1 MLRRHPYS
9 GSPAWR
15 RRRAARLPAATAA
28 TALLLGVWLLQLA
41 GCGETVTTPLV
52 PAIKSNLT
60 DATNGTVRWTTDVPT
75 RGAVRYGFS
84 SGDYHLIAYPSA
96 AGEADKAFVKSHT
109 VPLLGAT
116 AGAPIFIRRTD
127 LTEMRHLHAAA
138 EETVTVA
145 MVPDRQPT
153 LSFTSIDVQ
162 FGDSHVLRLPSEDKI
177 LIIDAGN
184 WYAGRRETAPEHV
197 MLWLDDQGIDT
208 IHYALVSHIHGDHWG
223 GFMYNRGTPGIFA
236 SYDVETFLDVPA
248 VSGNED
254 AHDNLITEVTNRGIT
269 RQIIEPGMTDE
280 TDPEILG
287 WDPLVDVMVL
297 NAGSQSAWAGMSYEG
312 DRINNDSVMLK
323 ISYGLVD
330 LITGGDAEG
339 EAETRVLNHYRS
351 ALGQV
356 EVYKA
361 HHHGRYD
368 GSSLNF
374 VNAMAPRIA
383 LIPVAYSAYNDG
395 VDAAANAT
403 EQTLGRLAAVWADVY
418 RFDDASPLGHE
429 NDNRTFWHTTL
440 VTDGVS
446 YEIQITPSIWG
457 GQP

>member
-1 MLRRHPYS
+1 
-9 GSPAWR
+9 
-15 RRRAARLPAATAA
+15 
-28 TALLLGVWLLQLA
+28 
-41 GCGETVTTPLV
+41 TPLV
-52 PAIKSNLT
+52 PTIKSNLT
-60 DATNGTVRWTTDVPT
+60 GAADGAVSWTTDVKT
-75 RGAVRYGFS
+75 RGAVRYGFT
-84 SGDYHLIAYPSA
+84 SGDYHQIAYPST
-96 AGEADKAFVKSHT
+96 AGGADKAFVKSHT
-109 VPLLGAT
+109 VPLLAAV
-116 AGAPIFIRRTD
+116 AGVPIYIRRTD
-127 LTEMRHLHAAA
+127 LTENRHFHAAV
-138 EETVTVA
+138 EETVVFA
-145 MVPDRQPT
+145 AVPDAQPT
-153 LSFTSIDVQ
+153 LAFTSIDVQ

-223 GFMYNRGTPGIFA
+223 GFLYNRGTPGIFA
-236 SYDVETFLDVPA
+236 SYEVETFLDVPA

-254 AHDNLITEVTNRGIT
+254 AYDDIIADVANRGIT

-287 WDPLVDVMVL
+287 WDPLVNVMVL
-297 NAGSQSAWAGMSYEG
+297 NAGSQPAWAGMSYSG

-330 LITGGDAEG
+330 LITGGDCEG
-339 EAETRVLNHYRS
+339 EAETRVLTHYRS
-351 ALGQV
+351 ALDGV
-356 EVYKA
+356 EFYKA

-374 VNAMAPRIA
+374 VNAMSPRVA

-395 VDAAANAT
+395 VDAAASAT
-403 EQTLGRLAAVWADVY
+403 SQTLNRLAAVWADVY
-418 RFDDASPLGHE
+418 RFDDASPLGYE

-446 YEIQITPSIWG
+446 YEIHITESIWG